1 MFCFYPLDSDKW
13 FVIDIGQTRK
23 VYIFQNLRYLMAAK
37 KLKRRKC
44 RLCGCSEK
52 ANEMREKPVDG
63 KPIRVCESCYHEM
76 R

>member
-1 MFCFYPLDSDKW
+1 
-13 FVIDIGQTRK
+13 
-23 VYIFQNLRYLMAAK
+23 MAAK

-63 KPIRVCESCYHEM
+63 KPIRVCDTCYHEM
-76 R
+76 K